1 MISPTRRLHRNDG
14 RPLAMLSR
22 RRSRAASRAT
32 SWPSTV
38 TLPESG
44 VSRVAR
50 IDRSVVFP
58 APFGPSS
65 PTMAPRGTVSDTPRS
80 AAVRVGRNHPD
91 LKVFVTS
98 RASIASTGPDGNM
111 RSMTTPGEWRCA
123 AASVPPGR
131 TATFRLEC
139 GGRPVRGVVVNFH
152 GGHHPSLNLCAHD
165 RKPPHPWPH
174 AFFSPDGQALVCS
187 THGAIF
193 EPDTG
198 FCTAG
203 PCAGDRLTRLPL
215 RVEDASL
222 VVTCP

>member
-1 MISPTRRLHRNDG
+1 
-14 RPLAMLSR
+14 MLSR
-22 RRSRAASRAT
+22 RRSRAASRTT
-32 SWPSTV
+32 SWPSTRTV
-38 TLPESG
+38 PESG

-139 GGRPVRGVVVNFH
+139 GGRRVGGVVVHFD
-152 GGHHPSLNLCAHD
+152 GGY
-165 RKPPHPWPH
+165 PPHLHPGAHVRTPLH
-174 AFFSPDGQALVCS
+174 PLPDDFF
-187 THGAIF
+187 
-193 EPDTG
+193 
-198 FCTAG
+198 TA
-203 PCAGDRLTRLPL
+203 DR
-215 RVEDASL
+215 
-222 VVTCP
+222 

>member
-111 RSMTTPGEWRCA
+111 RCMTTPGEWRCA

-139 GGRPVRGVVVNFH
+139 GGGRGGGVVVHFA
-152 GGHHPSLNLCAHD
+152 GGH
-165 RKPPHPWPH
+165 PPHPHPGPPPRPAPH
-174 AFFSPDGQALVCS
+174 PPPKDFFLA
-187 THGAIF
+187 
-193 EPDTG
+193 
-198 FCTAG
+198 AG
-203 PCAGDRLTRLPL
+203 GRESV
-215 RVEDASL
+215 RV
-222 VVTCP
+222 

>member
-65 PTMAPRGTVSDTPRS
+65 PTIAPRGTVSDTPRS

-111 RSMTTPGEWRCA
+111 RCMTTPGEWRCA
-123 AASVPPGR
+123 TASVPPGR

-139 GGRPVRGVVVNFH
+139 GGRPGGGFVVPFDCRY
-152 GGHHPSLNLCAHD
+152 HPSLHP
-165 RKPPHPWPH
+165 RPHGGTPTH
-174 AFFSPDGQALVCS
+174 LLANQLLNDG
-187 THGAIF
+187 T
-193 EPDTG
+193 
-198 FCTAG
+198 TA
-203 PCAGDRLTRLPL
+203 PVRLSHR
-215 RVEDASL
+215 
-222 VVTCP
+222 

>member
-65 PTMAPRGTVSDTPRS
+65 PTIAPRGTVSDTPRS

-111 RSMTTPGEWRCA
+111 RCMTTPGEWRCA

-139 GGRPVRGVVVNFH
+139 GGRRVSGVVVHFH
-152 GGHHPSLNLCAHD
+152 GGYPAYLNPCPHVGT
-165 RKPPHPWPH
+165 PPHPLPNH
-174 AFFSPDGQALVCS
+174 LF
-187 THGAIF
+187 TR
-193 EPDTG
+193 
-198 FCTAG
+198 
-203 PCAGDRLTRLPL
+203 DRPAPL
-215 RVEDASL
+215 LSN
-222 VVTCP
+222 